1 MQRSGA
7 LVLAALL
14 VLSLV
19 AVVPASAHIN
29 DVSAD
34 AQVSPDGT
42 VVAESVFVAR
52 DGWIAVFADAEH
64 TEVLGY
70 RKLEADGFQKDVPVS
85 IDEEHWAA
93 FDESTVHVALLN
105 DDDDGEFEPGEDDTV
120 LTTFGSAASEAVP
133 LREGTR
139 ALVTEEAFAPDW
151 VNESTLTLRSVT
163 LPEAGHV
170 VVRNAS
176 TGETLG
182 STALDAG
189 RHEAVDVELDEA
201 AAFDGNGNYRLRAT
215 LHGDDGDGTY
225 QSSDPDVTANGT
237 VVSTRFRVRRGGSG
251 QSAATAT
258 ATPAGDGPPAT
269 ASESGETVAGSDT
282 PTPTESFVNTPTAS
296 ATPMADSAAG
306 GGTTAGDDPTTG
318 GETAGDGAGFGVAAA
333 VAGLVAAALL
343 ALGRRGESR

>member
-7 LVLAALL
+7 LALATLL

-19 AVVPASAHIN
+19 AVAPASAHIN

-52 DGWIAVFADAEH
+52 DGWIAVFADENH
-64 TEVLGY
+64 TEVLGF
-70 RKLEADGFQKDVPVS
+70 RRLKADGFQKDVTVS
-85 IDEEHWAA
+85 IDEEHWAE

-105 DDDDGEFEPGEDDTV
+105 DDDDGEFEPGEDDNV
-120 LTTFGSAASEAVP
+120 LTTFGNAASEAVP
-133 LREGTR
+133 LRKGTQ

-176 TGETLG
+176 SGDVVG

-189 RHEAVDVELDEA
+189 RHESVDVELDEA

-237 VVSTRFRVRRGGSG
+237 VVATRFRVRRSAEQATPTDTGGSG
-251 QSAATAT
+251 TES
-258 ATPAGDGPPAT
+258 PAT
-269 ASESGETVAGSDT
+269 SAGAGTTTGADT

-296 ATPMADSAAG
+296 ATPTGERAA
-306 GGTTAGDDPTTG
+306 GTTAGDGPTTG
-318 GETAGDGAGFGVAAA
+318 GDTAGDGAGFGVTVA
-333 VAGLVAAALL
+333 VAGLVGAGLL
-343 ALGRRGESR
+343 ALVRRGESR

>member
-7 LVLAALL
+7 LVLAAAL

-52 DGWIAVFADAEH
+52 DGWIAVFADADH

-70 RKLEADGFQKDVPVS
+70 RRLEADGFQKDVTVG
-85 IDEEHWAA
+85 IDAEHWAE
-93 FDESTVHVALLN
+93 FDEATVHVALLN
-105 DDDDGEFEPGEDDTV
+105 DDDDGEFEPNGDDDV
-120 LTTFGSAASEAVP
+120 LTTFGNAASEAVP
-133 LREGTR
+133 LRKGPR
-139 ALVTEEAFAPDW
+139 ALVTEEAFSPDW
-151 VNESTLTLRSVT
+151 VNESTLTLRRVT

-182 STALDAG
+182 STALGAG

-215 LHGDDGDGTY
+215 LHGDDGDGAY

-237 VVSTRFRVRRGGSG
+237 VVSTRFRVRRGGAGGS
-251 QSAATAT
+251 TAT
-258 ATPAGDGPPAT
+258 GTTT
-269 ASESGETVAGSDT
+269 AAAASDS

-296 ATPMADSAAG
+296 PTPTGESAAG
-306 GGTTAGDDPTTG
+306 TTVGDGPTTG
-318 GETAGDGAGFGVAAA
+318 GDTAGDGAGFGVAVA
-333 VAGLVAAALL
+333 VAGLVGAGLL
-343 ALGRRGESR
+343 ALVRRGERR